1 MEHNNHKQSKRAAS
15 EVMWPICQYPYSG
28 NFLACH
34 PTVFSLWLWLMIGR
48 CLRQFATRILILFYQ
63 YSFMRRFVI
72 FGTLL
77 AQSLLF
83 EYSNIPFTMI
93 CKTVIKLSHRE
104 HEDCTLLTNST
115 KNLALYQV
123 NITSQ
128 IENFIICG
136 ANVNWHLWW
145 RKS

>member
-1 MEHNNHKQSKRAAS
+1 
-15 EVMWPICQYPYSG
+15 
-28 NFLACH
+28 
-34 PTVFSLWLWLMIGR
+34 
-48 CLRQFATRILILFYQ
+48 
-63 YSFMRRFVI
+63 MRRFVI

-136 ANVNWHLWW
+136 ANVN
-145 RKS
+145 